1 MQIMMLTDLYPPVI
15 GGLEIHVRNLSA
27 GLVALGHTV
36 SVVTLAQPDAPAFE
50 VDERGVRIHR
60 ISGTLQRAAG
70 LFSDAGRRFAPPF
83 PDPEALL
90 AIKRIIASEQPT
102 IIHAHNWLVHS
113 LLPLK
118 RWSKAKLVVS
128 LHDYSLACARKDLT
142 YRGAP
147 CEGPSPSKCLSCG
160 AAHYGTLKGYGTVLT
175 HRVASAAERALVD
188 CFLPVSEAVAR
199 GNGLTSG
206 RQRYQVIPNFIPDD
220 AAAEKQS
227 ADEYLAQ
234 LPDGPFLLF
243 VGALIP
249 AKGIEVLLDA
259 YAGLT
264 DAPPLVLIGA
274 TWPGSPTIFPPNVI
288 TLRDWPHHA
297 VMAAW
302 RRGLLGLVPSIWG
315 EPCPTV
321 ALEAMAAGKPLIASR
336 IGGLTTIV
344 AENDTGL
351 LVPPG
356 DVAAWRAAIGAL
368 LADPGRAARLGEA
381 GRERVHQQFVASA
394 VIPQIAGI
402 YRRLLNEPT
411 AREVPAPALGDQ
423 LLQ

>member
-27 GLVALGHTV
+27 GLVALGHSV
-36 SVVTLAQPDAPAFE
+36 AVVTLAQPEAPAFE
-50 VDERGVRIHR
+50 VDERGVRIYR
-60 ISGTLQRAAG
+60 ISGTMQRAAG

-90 AIKRIIASEQPT
+90 AIKRIIAAEQPT

-118 RWSKAKLVVS
+118 RWSTAKLVVS
-128 LHDYSLACARKDLT
+128 MHDYSLACARKDLT

-147 CEGPSPSKCLSCG
+147 CDGPSFSKCLRCG

-188 CFLPVSEAVAR
+188 CFLPVSDAVAV
-199 GNGLTSG
+199 GNGLTTG
-206 RQRYQVIPNFIPDD
+206 RQRYQVVPNFLPDD
-220 AAAEKQS
+220 AATAQQS
-227 ADEYLAQ
+227 AAEFLTQ
-234 LPDGPFLLF
+234 LPAGPFLLF

-249 AKGIEVLLDA
+249 AKGIDVLLDA

-274 TWPGSPTIFPPNVI
+274 TWPGSPTTFPPNVT

-302 RRGLLGLVPSIWG
+302 RRSTIGLVPSIWG

-321 ALEAMAAGKPLIASR
+321 ALEVMAAGKPLIASR

-344 AENDTGL
+344 AENETGL

-356 DVAAWRAAIGAL
+356 DVAAWRTAIRTL
-368 LADPGRAARLGEA
+368 LADPDRAARLGAA
-381 GRERVHQQFVASA
+381 GRARVHQRFVASA
-394 VIPQIAGI
+394 VIPQIAGV
-402 YRRLLNEPT
+402 YQQFLNTPT
-411 AREVPAPALGDQ
+411 VREAPAPAMGGQ
-423 LLQ
+423 LPQ

>member
-36 SVVTLAQPDAPAFE
+36 SVVTLAQPGTPPFE
-50 VDERGVRIHR
+50 IDERGVRIYR
-60 ISGTLQRAAG
+60 ISGTMQRAAG

-83 PDPEALL
+83 PDPEAML
-90 AIKRIIASEQPT
+90 AIKRIIAVEQPT

-118 RWSKAKLVVS
+118 RWSRARLIVS
-128 LHDYSLACARKDLT
+128 LHNYSLACARKDLT

-147 CEGPSPSKCLSCG
+147 CDGPGAGKCLACG

-175 HRVASAAERALVD
+175 HRLASAAERALVD
-188 CFLPVSEAVAR
+188 YFLPVSEAVAH
-199 GNGLTSG
+199 GNGLTTG
-206 RQRYQVIPNFIPDD
+206 RQRYQVVPNFLPDD
-220 AAAEKQS
+220 AATEKQS
-227 ADEYLAQ
+227 ADDYLTQ
-234 LPDGPFLLF
+234 LPEGPFLLF

-249 AKGIEVLLDA
+249 AKGIEVLLAA

-264 DAPPLVLIGA
+264 AAPPLVLIGA
-274 TWPGSPTIFPPNVI
+274 TWPGSPTTFPPNVI

-302 RRGLLGLVPSIWG
+302 RRSLLGLVPSIWG

-344 AENDTGL
+344 AEDETGL

-356 DVAAWRAAIGAL
+356 DVAAWRTAIQTL
-368 LADPGRAARLGEA
+368 LADPDRAARLGEA
-381 GRERVHQQFVASA
+381 GRERVHQQFAASA
-394 VIPQIAGI
+394 VVPQIAGI
-402 YRRLLNEPT
+402 YQQLLNEPT
-411 AREVPAPALGDQ
+411 QREAQAPAIGGQ
-423 LLQ
+423 LPQ